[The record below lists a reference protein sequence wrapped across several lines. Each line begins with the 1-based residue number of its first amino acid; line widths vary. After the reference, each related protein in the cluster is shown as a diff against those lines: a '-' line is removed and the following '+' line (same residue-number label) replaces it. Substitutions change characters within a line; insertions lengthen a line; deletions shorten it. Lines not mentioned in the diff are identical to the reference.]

1 MFANMIVWGRDMS
14 VANIAIAIVV
24 IAAIIGLVYV
34 ALQKF
39 GVAIPEWVKQ
49 VFWILVTAVV
59 IIIAIRFVASL

>member
-1 MFANMIVWGRDMS
+1 MIVWGRDMS